1 MKKKLFFVVAVVLC
15 AVIGVCSFAGCGKPT
30 AAEEFDAFRE
40 KIITVM
46 KDNGL
51 NTDNFKANQ
60 SAEAVNNLTKLEA
73 DYDSKNYVEK
83 IKEIVLKDSEVKSD
97 IEDVESARQE
107 MYDQALSMAIVVG
120 DGMVNNHN
128 ADTIYNTSVLIDCWW
143 KTYMEF
149 KSSGTL
155 TTINTYTP
163 ATEEDCAYAG
173 VVYLDFKSKDDYNFV
188 MLVIWEDG
196 RVGYRYGNNKKQ
208 FVYFD
213 YEPVNEYAHVYISS
227 KAGEGYISRDA
238 QIVKDCYEVVQSQF
252 DGLNV
257 EDYEYLTGQKYTIDE
272 EEWLSLCA
280 KYFPNEVE

>member
-1 MKKKLFFVVAVVLC
+1 MK
-15 AVIGVCSFAGCGKPT
+15 G
-30 AAEEFDAFRE
+30 
-40 KIITVM
+40 
-46 KDNGL
+46 NGL

-60 SAEAVNNLTKLEA
+60 SAEAVNNLTKLAA

-83 IKEIVLKDSEVKSD
+83 IKEIVLKDSAVKSD

-163 ATEEDCAYAG
+163 ATEDDCAYAG

-213 YEPVNEYAHVYISS
+213 YEPVNEYAHVYIS
-227 KAGEGYISRDA
+227 
-238 QIVKDCYEVVQSQF
+238 
-252 DGLNV
+252 
-257 EDYEYLTGQKYTIDE
+257 
-272 EEWLSLCA
+272 
-280 KYFPNEVE
+280 